1 MRENSKVPR
10 FWNSIP
16 LRIRIYLLLSA
27 LIFITMVGGLL
38 LMWYTHRTEA
48 LLFQLMGKN
57 IKSFQLAVKLE
68 TALANQKGY
77 VSYYYID
84 GNSQWLQQ
92 LAEFRKKFEEYLWEV
107 KSLPNTVKEK
117 QILENLE
124 LEYSS
129 YVKAKDKVLDYYKK
143 GEKKIGAELHRSVR
157 KQFFNILDLCEEYK
171 KIQTKAIQDTMYE
184 VHKQSAKLRMMSVL
198 AILIVLFLGST
209 LSLIVVKY
217 ILGSIRRLIGEVN
230 YESAGDASR
239 DEIKALGR
247 HVRAMAVDIDR
258 THSELEKSREVLLQ
272 SEKLA
277 LVGKL
282 AAGMAHSI
290 RNPLTSV
297 KMRLFSLQRSLD
309 FTTEEQ
315 IEDFEVISE
324 EIRHIDSIVQNF
336 LEFSRPPKPR
346 FTRISPSAIVD
357 LVITLLKY
365 RFLSYNIKIEL
376 QRKKTLPEI
385 IADPE
390 QIKEVLVNIVINAC
404 EAMKDGGLIKIIED
418 EKYHKGLG
426 HFVLIKI
433 VDTGP
438 GIPESIREKI
448 FEPFFSVKAEG
459 AGLGLSISRRII
471 NEHGGTLTLESNGNN
486 GATFVVCLP
495 IPENSSSNI
504 QETNE

>member
-1 MRENSKVPR
+1 
-10 FWNSIP
+10 
-16 LRIRIYLLLSA
+16 
-27 LIFITMVGGLL
+27 
-38 LMWYTHRTEA
+38 MWYTYRTEA

-117 QILENLE
+117 QILQNLE

-129 YVKAKDKVLDYYKK
+129 YVKAKDKVLNHYKK
-143 GEKKIGAELHRSVR
+143 GERKIGAELHRSVR

-171 KIQTKAIQDTMYE
+171 EIQTKAIQNTMYE
-184 VHKQSAKLRMMSVL
+184 VHKQSTKLRMMSVL

-217 ILGSIRRLIGEVN
+217 ILGSIRRLIGDTS
-230 YESAGDASR
+230 YKSAGL

-247 HVRAMAVDIDR
+247 HVQAMAVDIDR

-365 RFLSYNIKIEL
+365 RFLSHNIKIEL
-376 QRKKTLPEI
+376 QREKTLPEI

-390 QIKEVLVNIVINAC
+390 QIKEVFVNIVINAC
-404 EAMKDGGLIKIIED
+404 EAMKDGGVIKVIEE
-418 EKYHKGLG
+418 EKSHNELG

-433 VDTGP
+433 VDTGS
-438 GIPESIREKI
+438 GVPESIREKI
-448 FEPFFSVKAEG
+448 FEPFFSAKAEG

-471 NEHGGTLTLESNGNN
+471 NEHGGTLILESNGNN

-495 IPENSSSNI
+495 IPENSNGNVY
-504 QETNE
+504 ETNDRESW